1 MNEIVPATLAHVE
14 DLAPRL
20 RKADL
25 AELAASTGGDPAE
38 ILTLSVAMSP
48 LAWAWVRK
56 GRTVALFGVA
66 PSGHSPSVGI
76 PWLMAG
82 RGIARHKVFFVR
94 RSVKYRDAMLDAFPV
109 LENWV
114 DCRNTLSIQWLSWLG
129 FGMAEVDPFY
139 GLQRLPFIRFI
150 YARAPD
156 V

>member
-1 MNEIVPATLAHVE
+1 MNKIVPATLDHVKS
-14 DLAPRL
+14 LAPRL
-20 RKADL
+20 RKADRE
-25 AELAASTGGDPAE
+25 ELAASTGGDPEE
-38 ILTLSVAMSP
+38 IITLSLAMSS
-48 LAWAWVRK
+48 LAWAWVRN
-56 GRTVALFGVA
+56 GRTLAIFGVA
-66 PSGHSPSVGI
+66 PSGSPGVGI
-76 PWLMAG
+76 PWLLASP
-82 RGIARHKVFFVR
+82 GIARHKVYFVR
-94 RSVKYRDAMLDAFPV
+94 RSVKYREAMLAAFPV